1 MEGVLDSSEPTTW
14 LLRELRLRLAYMSR
28 LDERSARLRRRV
40 LRELRGMGF
49 RTISGVLIPPDLS
62 AKQAV
67 RELHYRQRVSLLNR
81 NAEFLEAW
89 EKPLISHF
97 ASGAEVRVDSITPEV
112 ELVSTTEQAALFRY
126 ATLFWS
132 VPVSQGFG
140 RRTRFLVRDRENGKL
155 IGLFALGDPVYN
167 LTARDQVIGWDVA
180 QRNER
185 LYNVLDAFIL
195 GAVPPYRALLGGK
208 LVAMAAV
215 SEQAQS
221 FIERKYRGT
230 ITKIQKVTKRPRPV
244 LITTSSA
251 LGRSSLYN
259 RLRYRDRLLYVPV
272 GYSKGW
278 GHFHFSVD
286 LFAEMCDLLHSDGG
300 VPSHR
305 FGSGPNWRMRTL
317 KAALGK
323 LELDPDLLHHGV
335 GREIFLAPLA
345 KNWQAFLK
353 GETDRCQW
361 YRFDLDDL
369 AKFFRERWAVGRA
382 IRDSSYLD
390 FEPKHMRLGSAI

>member
-1 MEGVLDSSEPTTW
+1 MP
-14 LLRELRLRLAYMSR
+14 RLNGRTIG
-28 LDERSARLRRRV
+28 LRRRV

-49 RTISGVLIPPDLS
+49 RTRSGVLVPPDLS

-67 RELHYRQRVSLLNR
+67 RELHHRQRVNLLGR
-81 NAEFLEAW
+81 NARFLEAW
-89 EKPLISHF
+89 EERLISHF
-97 ASGAEVRVDSITPEV
+97 ASGTEVEADRIRPEV
-112 ELVSTTEQAALFRY
+112 EVVRSEEQTALFRY
-126 ATLFWS
+126 ATLSWS

-140 RRTRFLVRDRENGKL
+140 RRTRFLVRDKQNGKL
-155 IGLFALGDPVYN
+155 IGIFALGDPVYN
-167 LTARDQVIGWDVA
+167 LTARDQVIGWDVT

-208 LVAMAAV
+208 LVAMAAL
-215 SEQAQS
+215 SEQTQA

-230 ITKIQKVTKRPRPV
+230 ITEIQKVTKRPRPV

-259 RLRYRDRLLYVPV
+259 RLRYCERLLYVPV
-272 GYSKGW
+272 GYSRGW
-278 GHFHFSVD
+278 GHFHFSAD
-286 LFAEMCDLLHSDGG
+286 LFAEMCDLLNDDGG

-305 FGSGPNWRMRTL
+305 FGNGPNWRMRTL

-323 LELDPDLLHHGV
+323 LQLDSDLLHHGV
-335 GREIFLAPLA
+335 RREIFLAPLA
-345 KNWQAFLK
+345 KNWQAFLL
-353 GETDRCQW
+353 GQAERCQW

-369 AKFFRERWAVGRA
+369 ARFFRERWAVGR
-382 IRDSSYLD
+382 
-390 FEPKHMRLGSAI
+390 